1 VDAWGPA
8 DYKQPRRFSLTLKLA
23 AVVLLL
29 LFANAAGL
37 KRRERDH
44 NERVGASNLVTEFE
58 KNKWFVQTSEP
69 SVQALFS
76 YFPFL

>member
-1 VDAWGPA
+1 MDAWAPA
-8 DYKQPRRFSLTLKLA
+8 DYKQPRQFSPTLNPA

-44 NERVGASNLVTEFE
+44 KERVGASNLVTEF
-58 KNKWFVQTSEP
+58 
-69 SVQALFS
+69 
-76 YFPFL
+76 